1 MVGPVLGMKYDKGVV
16 KMDLD
21 LKDKVAIVTGA
32 GGNGIGTTVCL
43 ELAREGAHV
52 VANDIDRPWA
62 DRVAKQARDLGTRS
76 IPTYADVAKMSDC
89 LAMVD
94 QALAELGRVDIL
106 VTIPACMIYRDFA
119 HCTPEDLHKQVDIT
133 FWGVINAAKA
143 VVGTMMK
150 QRSGSIVC
158 MGSDSGKMAPAMET
172 MYASSKAAIMTFASC
187 LSKEIGPYGVRIN
200 VVNAALVRTPSYGA
214 GTEEAF
220 KANYPLGRLAEP
232 QEVAEAI
239 LFLASD
245 RASFITGQTLSVNG
259 GRL

>member
-1 MVGPVLGMKYDKGVV
+1 
-16 KMDLD
+16 MDLN

-52 VANDIDRPWA
+52 VTNDIDRSWA
-62 DRVAKQARDLGTRS
+62 DKVAKQVSALGVRS
-76 IPTYADVAKMSDC
+76 MPTYADVTKISDC
-89 LAMVD
+89 VEMVNK
-94 QALAELGRVDIL
+94 AFTEFGKVDIL
-106 VTIPACMIYRDFA
+106 VTIPAYMMNKDFA
-119 HCTPEDLHKQVDIT
+119 HSTPEELQKQVDVT
-133 FWGVINAAKA
+133 FWGVVNAAKA
-143 VVGTMMK
+143 VLGTMIK
-150 QRSGSIVC
+150 HRSGSIVC
-158 MGSDSGKMAPAMET
+158 MGSDSGKMAPAGEV
-172 MYASSKAAIMTFASC
+172 MYASAKSAVMTFASS

-200 VVNAALVRTPSYGA
+200 VVNAALVRSPSYGA

-220 KANYPLGRLAEP
+220 RANYPLGRLAET

>member
-1 MVGPVLGMKYDKGVV
+1 
-16 KMDLD
+16 MDLN

-43 ELAREGAHV
+43 ELAREGVHV
-52 VANDIDRPWA
+52 VTNDIDRSWA
-62 DRVAKQARDLGTRS
+62 DKVAKQVSALGVRS
-76 IPTYADVAKMSDC
+76 MSTYADVTKISDC
-89 LAMVD
+89 VEMVNK
-94 QALAELGRVDIL
+94 AFTEFGKVDIL
-106 VTIPACMIYRDFA
+106 VTIPAYMMNKDFA
-119 HCTPEDLHKQVDIT
+119 HSTPEELQKQVDVT
-133 FWGVINAAKA
+133 FWGVVNAAKA
-143 VVGTMMK
+143 VLGTMIK
-150 QRSGSIVC
+150 HRSGSIVC
-158 MGSDSGKMAPAMET
+158 MGSDSGKMAPAGEV
-172 MYASSKAAIMTFASC
+172 MYASAKSAIMTFASS

-200 VVNAALVRTPSYGA
+200 VVNAALVRSPSYGA

-220 KANYPLGRLAEP
+220 RANYPLGRLAET

>member
-1 MVGPVLGMKYDKGVV
+1 
-16 KMDLD
+16 MDLN

-32 GGNGIGTTVCL
+32 GGNGIGTNVCL

-52 VANDIDRPWA
+52 VTNDIDRSWA
-62 DRVAKQARDLGTRS
+62 DKVAKQVSALGVRS
-76 IPTYADVAKMSDC
+76 VPTYADVTKIGDC
-89 LAMVD
+89 VEMVNK
-94 QALAELGRVDIL
+94 AFTEFGKVDIM
-106 VTIPACMIYRDFA
+106 VTIPAYMMYKDFA
-119 HCTPEDLHKQVDIT
+119 HSTPEELQKQVDVT
-133 FWGVINAAKA
+133 FWGVVNATKA
-143 VVGTMMK
+143 VLGTMIK
-150 QRSGSIVC
+150 QRRGSIVC
-158 MGSDSGKMAPAMET
+158 MGSDSGKMAPAGEV
-172 MYASSKAAIMTFASC
+172 MYASAKSAIMTFASS

-200 VVNAALVRTPSYGA
+200 VVNAALVKSPSYGA

-220 KANYPLGRLAEP
+220 RANYPLGRLAET

>member
-1 MVGPVLGMKYDKGVV
+1 
-16 KMDLD
+16 MDLN

-43 ELAREGAHV
+43 ELAREGVHV
-52 VANDIDRPWA
+52 VTNDIDRSWA
-62 DRVAKQARDLGTRS
+62 DKVAKQVSALGVRS
-76 IPTYADVAKMSDC
+76 MPTYADVTKIGDC
-89 LAMVD
+89 LDMVNK
-94 QALAELGRVDIL
+94 AFTEFGKVDIL
-106 VTIPACMIYRDFA
+106 VTIPAYMMNKDFA
-119 HCTPEDLHKQVDIT
+119 HSTPEELQKQVDVT
-133 FWGVINAAKA
+133 FWGVVNAAKA
-143 VVGTMMK
+143 VLGTMMK
-150 QRSGSIVC
+150 QRNGSIVC
-158 MGSDSGKMAPAMET
+158 MGSDSGKMAPAGET
-172 MYASSKAAIMTFASC
+172 MYASAKAAIMTFAGS

-200 VVNAALVRTPSYGA
+200 VVNAALVRSPSYGA

-220 KANYPLGRLAEP
+220 RANYPLGRLAET

>member
-1 MVGPVLGMKYDKGVV
+1 
-16 KMDLD
+16 MDLD

-32 GGNGIGTTVCL
+32 GGNGIGTAVCL

-52 VANDIDRPWA
+52 VTNDIDRSWA
-62 DRVAKQARDLGTRS
+62 DKVAKQVSALGVRS
-76 IPTYADVAKMSDC
+76 MPTYADVTKISDC
-89 LAMVD
+89 VEMVNK
-94 QALAELGRVDIL
+94 AFTEFGKVDIL
-106 VTIPACMIYRDFA
+106 VTIPAYMMNKDFA
-119 HCTPEDLHKQVDIT
+119 HSTPEELQKQVDVT
-133 FWGVINAAKA
+133 FWGVVNAAKA
-143 VVGTMMK
+143 VLGTMIK
-150 QRSGSIVC
+150 HRSGSIVC
-158 MGSDSGKMAPAMET
+158 MGSDSGKMAPAGEV
-172 MYASSKAAIMTFASC
+172 MYASAKSAVMTFASS

-200 VVNAALVRTPSYGA
+200 VVNAALVRSPSYGA

-220 KANYPLGRLAEP
+220 RANYPLGRLAET

>member
-1 MVGPVLGMKYDKGVV
+1 
-16 KMDLD
+16 MDLN

-43 ELAREGAHV
+43 ELAREGVHV
-52 VANDIDRPWA
+52 VTNDIDRSWA
-62 DRVAKQARDLGTRS
+62 DKVAKQVSALGVRS
-76 IPTYADVAKMSDC
+76 MPTYADVTKISDC
-89 LAMVD
+89 VEMVNK
-94 QALAELGRVDIL
+94 AFTEFGKVDIM
-106 VTIPACMIYRDFA
+106 VTIPAYMMNKDFA
-119 HCTPEDLHKQVDIT
+119 HSTPEELQKQVDVT
-133 FWGVINAAKA
+133 FWGVVNAAKA
-143 VVGTMMK
+143 VLGTMIK
-150 QRSGSIVC
+150 HRSGSIVC
-158 MGSDSGKMAPAMET
+158 MGSDSGKMAPAGEV
-172 MYASSKAAIMTFASC
+172 MYASAKSAIMTFASS

-200 VVNAALVRTPSYGA
+200 VVNAALVRSPSYGA

-220 KANYPLGRLAEP
+220 RANYPLGRLAET

>member
-1 MVGPVLGMKYDKGVV
+1 
-16 KMDLD
+16 MDLN

-43 ELAREGAHV
+43 ELAREGVHV
-52 VANDIDRPWA
+52 VTNDIDRSWA
-62 DRVAKQARDLGTRS
+62 DKVAKQVSALGVRS
-76 IPTYADVAKMSDC
+76 MPTYADVTKIGDC
-89 LAMVD
+89 LEMVNK
-94 QALAELGRVDIL
+94 AFTEFGKVDIL
-106 VTIPACMIYRDFA
+106 VTIPAYMMNKDFA
-119 HCTPEDLHKQVDIT
+119 HSTPEELQKQVDVT
-133 FWGVINAAKA
+133 FWGVVNAAKA
-143 VVGTMMK
+143 VLGTMIK
-150 QRSGSIVC
+150 HRSGSIVC
-158 MGSDSGKMAPAMET
+158 MGSDSGKMAPAGEV
-172 MYASSKAAIMTFASC
+172 MYASAKSAVMTFASS

-200 VVNAALVRTPSYGA
+200 VVNAALVRSPSYGA

-220 KANYPLGRLAEP
+220 RANYPLGRLAET